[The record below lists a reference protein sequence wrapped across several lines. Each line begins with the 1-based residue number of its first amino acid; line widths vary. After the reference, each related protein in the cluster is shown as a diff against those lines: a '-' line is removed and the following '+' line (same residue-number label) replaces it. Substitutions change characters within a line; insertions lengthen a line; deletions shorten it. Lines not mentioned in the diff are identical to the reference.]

1 MTSTP
6 NAVPRACL
14 AAALA
19 LLLSAGAATAT
30 EERSGRYTM
39 TPADGGFLRLDTV
52 TGAVS
57 MCAKRD
63 REGQWACEP
72 LPDAAAAQ
80 KRDLERL
87 EAENKA
93 LKDEIRQME
102 EILGLGEK
110 KPGEQGPSQAERA
123 KPSFPL
129 PSEKDVDQAFDYM
142 QRMLKKFQEKLKE
155 LEGGRKD
162 GGGTPL

>member
-1 MTSTP
+1 MTRTP
-6 NAVPRACL
+6 ADVPRGALVAAVALVL
-14 AAALA
+14 A
-19 LLLSAGAATAT
+19 AGAAAAADD
-30 EERSGRYTM
+30 RSGRYTM
-39 TPADGGFLRLDTV
+39 TPADGGFLRLDTE

-57 MCAKRD
+57 MCAKKDRD
-63 REGQWACEP
+63 GQWTCEP

-102 EILGLGEK
+102 EIMGLDDK
-110 KPGEQGPSQAERA
+110 KPGEPGSTQAERP
-123 KPSFPL
+123 KPGFPL
-129 PSEKDVDQAFDYM
+129 PTEKDVDQAFDYM

-155 LEGGRKD
+155 LESGRKD